1 MLYKRIRKRNLYT
14 RLLSPHICGV
24 PTYPTSMYQDFLIS
38 FINILNHF
46 FCCCY
51 PISHVHAE
59 LFIALIVCY
68 VVGFFSAPGCSVT
81 VGSVIEPSMDQP
93 PFPTYVLSTTEEAAA
108 QW

>member
-46 FCCCY
+46 FAAVIQY
-51 PISHVHAE
+51 LMYTLSY
-59 LFIALIVCY
+59 LLLLLY
-68 VVGFFSAPGCSVT
+68 V
-81 VGSVIEPSMDQP
+81 M
-93 PFPTYVLSTTEEAAA
+93 L
-108 QW
+108 